1 MGEPLHTVVE
11 TEPFLRKAK
20 ELGLTDADRE
30 VIVGIVA
37 SDPAGGDPVV
47 GAGGVRKRRVAGRGH
62 GTRGGFRIMVA
73 YFGPNA
79 PAFILAIL
87 SKGERSTFTDG
98 QTEAMRKA
106 SKSVKKALK
115 GRKSNVVRA

>member
-1 MGEPLHTVVE
+1 
-11 TEPFLRKAK
+11 
-20 ELGLTDADRE
+20 
-30 VIVGIVA
+30 
-37 SDPAGGDPVV
+37 
-47 GAGGVRKRRVAGRGH
+47 
-62 GTRGGFRIMVA
+62 MVA

-115 GRKSNVVRA
+115 RRKSNVVRA